1 MTNTVSNVLQGKP
14 VVTGGVLR
22 GTVGATLPTTAVAT
36 TTGFTALG
44 FVGDDG
50 LSENIDRTTDKIKA
64 WGGSIV
70 KVVQSEFSTTYTFTL
85 YETLNANVL
94 KAVYGD
100 SNVTTTAATVSSG
113 TLQSVKV
120 NKNSLEHHP
129 WIFDMKDGTALIRV
143 VVPDGQVTAVGEIT
157 YNDGGVIGYPVTLE
171 AFEDS
176 SGNNAYK
183 YIDDGVFAP

>member
-1 MTNTVSNVLQGKP
+1 MTNTVANVLQGKP

-22 GTVGATLPTTAVAT
+22 GTTGAALPTTAVAT
-36 TTGFTALG
+36 ATGFTALG
-44 FVGDDG
+44 FVGDEG
-50 LSENIDRTTDKIKA
+50 LKETVDRTTDKIKA
-64 WGGSIV
+64 WGGSVV
-70 KVVQSEFSTTYTFTL
+70 KIVQSEFSTTYEFTL
-85 YETLNANVL
+85 YETLNAGVL
-94 KAVYGD
+94 KAVYGN
-100 SNVTTTAATVSSG
+100 SNVTTTAATTTAG

-120 NKNSLEHHP
+120 NKGSLEHSP

-143 VVPDGQVTAVGEIT
+143 VVPDGQITKVGDVT

-176 SGNNAYK
+176 SANNAYK

>member
-1 MTNTVSNVLQGKP
+1 MTNTVANVLQGKP

-22 GTVGATLPTTAVAT
+22 GTTGATLPTTAVGT

-44 FVGDDG
+44 FVSDDG
-50 LSENIDRTTDKIKA
+50 LKETVDRTTEKIKA

-70 KVVQSEFSTTYTFTL
+70 KVVQSEFGVTYEFTF
-85 YETLNANVL
+85 YETLNAGVL

-100 SNVTTTAATVSSG
+100 SNVTTTAATVSTG

-120 NKNSLEHHP
+120 NKGSLEHSP

-143 VVPDGQVTAVGEIT
+143 VVPDGQITNVGDIT
-157 YNDGGVIGYPVTLE
+157 YNDGSVIGYPVTLE
-171 AFEDS
+171 TFEDS

-183 YIDDGVFAP
+183 YIDDGIFTP

>member
-1 MTNTVSNVLQGKP
+1 MTTTVANVLQGKP

-22 GTVGATLPTTAVAT
+22 GASGATLPTTAVAA

-50 LSENIDRTTDKIKA
+50 LSESVDRTTDKIKA

-70 KVVQSEFSTTYTFTL
+70 KVVQSEFSVSYTFTL

-100 SNVTTTAATVSSG
+100 DNVTTTAAGVSTG
-113 TLQSVKV
+113 TLQSVQV
-120 NKNSLEHHP
+120 NKDQLDRNP
-129 WIFDMKDGTALIRV
+129 WIFDMKDGDALIRV
-143 VVPDGQVTAVGEIT
+143 VVPDGQITQVGEIT

-171 AFEDS
+171 AFEDT

-183 YIDDGVFAP
+183 YIDDGVFA